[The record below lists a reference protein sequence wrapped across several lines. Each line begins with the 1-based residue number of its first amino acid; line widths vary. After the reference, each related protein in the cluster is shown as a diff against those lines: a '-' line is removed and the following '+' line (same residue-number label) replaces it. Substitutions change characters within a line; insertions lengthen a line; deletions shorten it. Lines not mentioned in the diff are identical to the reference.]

1 MQYFLMMLS
10 STLITALFTTVSLAA
25 PHDAFTSTVKRET
38 SSSNTPLQVDLGY
51 EVYEGYHNASFNLNT
66 WQGIRYAAPPLGN
79 NRWRAPKVPEINRDA
94 VIQADALP
102 PRCPQGYQAPFNPIF
117 NTTGDEDCLFLSV
130 YAPANASRPLPVL
143 FWIHGGG
150 YGAGDGSQD
159 IGNITRIGGNDFVS
173 VVIQYRLGAFG
184 FLSSDEVHQFGD
196 TNGAILDQHFA
207 LQWVQ
212 QHIHK
217 FGGDP
222 RHVTIA
228 GESAGGGS
236 VMLQAMA
243 YGGMIGDSL
252 FKNAI
257 ASSPYLP
264 MQYPYNGWQPSQAYY
279 AFAQAAGCFPG
290 RAYGNTST
298 TILDC
303 LRQAPTDVLQE
314 ANARI
319 SGSGTWGTWAFVPVT
334 DGEIIRERPSSQLT
348 RGQVNGKRV
357 MSGNNAA
364 EGAAFVIPNLST
376 DSDFEAWVKLEYPM
390 LTTSDYSQIFNE
402 YYTPSPDNTSAASHA
417 TCGDCGGDTAVNVGS
432 FIVGPQQ
439 RAYNLYAETTFI
451 CPSYWLAEA
460 YQPSEGKAAYKY
472 QYSIPAAQH
481 GADLAAVGLR
491 GQAANVGDEFYEAFT
506 TMWANFIT
514 EGDPSISNAL
524 ANGNDSVSVNAA
536 SDWPVFT
543 TEGPGAYRMLN
554 LNETG
559 GMPYSAR
566 VVSSAA
572 NATQYEGP
580 GLMNDIRET
589 NAYTWEGG
597 RGARCDFWK
606 RIGSR
611 VPE

>member
-1 MQYFLMMLS
+1 MLS
-10 STLITALFTTVSLAA
+10 STLITAFLTTLSLAA
-25 PHDAFTSTVKRET
+25 PHDTFEGVLKRDT
-38 SSSNTPLQVDLGY
+38 SSTDNPLEVDLGY

-66 WQGIRYAAPPLGN
+66 WQGIRYTAPPLGE
-79 NRWRAPKVPEINRDA
+79 NRWRAPKAPEINRNP
-94 VIQADALP
+94 VIQADSLP
-102 PRCPQGYQAPFNPIF
+102 PRCPQAYQAPSNPSFNI
-117 NTTGDEDCLFLSV
+117 TGDEDCLFLSV
-130 YAPANASRPLPVL
+130 YAPANATRPLPVF

-150 YGAGDGSQD
+150 YGACDGSQD

-252 FKNAI
+252 FENAI

-303 LRQAPTDVLQE
+303 LRQAPIDVLQE

-319 SGSGTWGTWAFVPVT
+319 SGSGTWGTWAFLPVT

-364 EGAAFVIPNLST
+364 EGTAFVIPT
-376 DSDFEAWVKLEYPM
+376 FPPTA
-390 LTTSDYSQIFNE
+390 TSK
-402 YYTPSPDNTSAASHA
+402 PPNTSSAIPHA

-439 RAYNLYAETTFI
+439 RAYNLYAETTI
-451 CPSYWLAEA
+451 VCPSYWLAKA

-472 QYSIPAAQH
+472 QYSVPAAPH
-481 GADLAAVGLR
+481 GADLAAEGLQ
-491 GQAANVGDEFYEAFT
+491 GQAANVGDDFYQAFT
-506 TMWANFIT
+506 TLWANFMT

-524 ANGNDSVSVNAA
+524 ANGNGSVSVNAA
-536 SDWPVFT
+536 SEWPVYT

-559 GMPYSAR
+559 GMPYSAQ

-580 GLMNDIRET
+580 GLMNDI
-589 NAYTWEGG
+589 
-597 RGARCDFWK
+597 
-606 RIGSR
+606 
-611 VPE
+611 

>member
-1 MQYFLMMLS
+1 MILS
-10 STLITALFTTVSLAA
+10 STLVTALLTTLSSAA
-25 PHDAFTSTVKRET
+25 PHNTFEGALKRDT
-38 SSSNTPLQVDLGY
+38 SSTNNPLQVDLGY

-66 WQGIRYAAPPLGN
+66 WQGIS
-79 NRWRAPKVPEINRDA
+79 
-94 VIQADALP
+94 
-102 PRCPQGYQAPFNPIF
+102 F

-130 YAPANASRPLPVL
+130 YAPANASRPLPV
-143 FWIHGGG
+143 FYWIHGGG

-159 IGNITRIGGNDFVS
+159 IGNITRIAGNDFVS

-243 YGGMIGDSL
+243 YGGMLGDSL
-252 FKNAI
+252 FENAI

-303 LRQAPTDVLQE
+303 LRQAQTDVLQE

-319 SGSGTWGTWAFVPVT
+319 SGSGTWGTWAFLPVT
-334 DGEIIRERPSSQLT
+334 DGKIIRERPSRQLT
-348 RGQVNGKRV
+348 NGQVNGKRV

-364 EGAAFVIPNLST
+364 EGTAFVIPNIST

-390 LTTSDYSQIFNE
+390 LTASDYSQIFTE
-402 YYTPSPDNTSAASHA
+402 YYAPAPNTSSPTYSHA
-417 TCGDCGGDTAVNVGS
+417 TCGDCGSDDTAVNVGS

-460 YQPSEGKAAYKY
+460 YQPSADKTAYKY
-472 QYSIPAAQH
+472 QYSVPAAPH
-481 GADLAAVGLR
+481 GADLAAEGLR

-514 EGDPSISNAL
+514 EGGPSISNAL
-524 ANGNDSVSVNAA
+524 ANGENGSSVESVNAA
-536 SDWPVFT
+536 SDWPRYT
-543 TEGPGAYRMLN
+543 TEGPEAYRMLN

-559 GMPYSAR
+559 GMPYSTQ

-572 NATQYEGP
+572 NVTQYEGP
-580 GLMNDIRET
+580 GLINDIHAT

>member
-1 MQYFLMMLS
+1 MLS
-10 STLITALFTTVSLAA
+10 LTLITALLTTLSLAA
-25 PHDAFTSTVKRET
+25 PHEIFEGAVKRDT
-38 SSSNTPLQVDLGY
+38 SPTEEPLHVDLGY
-51 EVYEGYHNASFNLNT
+51 EVYQGYHNASFNLNT
-66 WQGIRYAAPPLGN
+66 WQGLRYAAPPLGE
-79 NRWRAPKVPEINRDA
+79 NRWRAPKEPEINRGP
-94 VIQADALP
+94 VIQADSLP
-102 PRCPQGYQAPFNPIF
+102 PRCPQGYQAPSNPSA
-117 NTTGDEDCLFLSV
+117 NTTGDGDCLFLSV
-130 YAPANASRPLPVL
+130 YAPADASRPLPVF

-159 IGNITRIGGNDFVS
+159 IGNITRIGDNEFVS

-236 VMLQAMA
+236 VMLQALA
-243 YGGMIGDSL
+243 YGGMLGDSL
-252 FKNAI
+252 FENAI

-319 SGSGTWGTWAFVPVT
+319 SGSGTWGTWAFLPVT
-334 DGEIIRERPSSQLT
+334 DGKIIRERPSSQLT

-364 EGAAFVIPNLST
+364 EGTAFVIPDIST

-390 LTTSDYSQIFNE
+390 LTASDYSQIFNE
-402 YYTPSPDNTSAASHA
+402 YYAPAPNTSSAVPHA
-417 TCGDCGGDTAVNVGS
+417 TCGDCGSDETAVNVGS

-439 RAYNLYAETTFI
+439 RAYNLYAETTFV

-460 YQPSEGKAAYKY
+460 YPPSEGKAAYKY
-472 QYSIPAAQH
+472 QYSVPAAPH
-481 GADLAAVGLR
+481 GADLAAEGLR
-491 GQAANVGDEFYEAFT
+491 GQAANVGDAFYEALT
-506 TMWANFIT
+506 TMWGNFIT

-524 ANGNDSVSVNAA
+524 ANGGNGSGVSVNAA
-536 SDWPVFT
+536 SDWPVYT
-543 TEGPGAYRMLN
+543 NEGPGAYRMLN

-559 GMPYSAR
+559 GMPYSAQ

-572 NATQYEGP
+572 NVTQYEGT
-580 GLMNDIRET
+580 GLMNDIHAT
-589 NAYTWEGG
+589 NAYAWEGG